1 MFLGARVMKLYK
13 KDPEFYGR
21 VFKLALPIAFQS
33 LITTGV
39 NMLDNIMV
47 GQLQDEKITAVA
59 QANVF
64 IGIYHILCMGLGMG
78 ASVLVSR
85 YWGMKNSPN
94 GNKEEAG
101 HALKQTVTLMLRLA
115 MGLAAIFA
123 IVTAVAPKAIMSI
136 YTDNPEVMEYGANY
150 FRYSIPTYFFLGA
163 SLVTTIVLRSV
174 GQVRLPMYVSIGAF
188 FVNMGANYT
197 FIFGHFGAP
206 RMEESGAALGTLIA
220 RIFEASCI
228 MIYFLCVDKKIGFKL
243 RDMLLKTRNLIG
255 EYFRI
260 CIPVLISDGILAIG
274 NSTVASVI
282 GKLSD
287 QFAAANS
294 ITATTQQ
301 LSTVMIQG
309 VCQAGAIVTGQTL
322 GSGSKEKTQEQGWLF
337 LGLGFALGAVSAGIL
352 MIICNPIINSYSGAG
367 EEVKEIARNLMK
379 AISLII
385 IFQATNS
392 IMTKGVLRGGGDT
405 KMLMV
410 ADNIFLWAL
419 SIPLGYIAGYVL
431 KLDVF
436 WVYFFLK
443 IDQIVKTI
451 WCVIRLRGGKWIKKI
466 STGKKTDTNNDQKM
480 ITAAK

>member
-1 MFLGARVMKLYK
+1 MKLYK
-13 KDPEFYGR
+13 RDPEFYGR

-85 YWGMKNSPN
+85 YWGMKNSDN

-115 MGLAAIFA
+115 MGLAAVFA
-123 IVTAVAPKAIMSI
+123 IITAVMPKSIMSI
-136 YTDNPEVMEYGANY
+136 YTDNPVVMEFGANY
-150 FRYSIPTYFFLGA
+150 FKYSIPTYFFLGA

-174 GQVRLPMYVSIGAF
+174 GQVKLPMFVSIGAF
-188 FVNMGANYT
+188 FVNMGANYI

-228 MIYFLCVDKKIGFKL
+228 MGYFLFVDKKIGFKI

-322 GSGSKEKTQEQGWLF
+322 GSGGKEKTQEQGWLF
-337 LGLGFALGAVSAGIL
+337 LGLGFALGAVSAVIL
-352 MIICNPIINSYSGAG
+352 MIICNPIINSYTGAT
-367 EEVKEIARNLMK
+367 EEVKSIARQLMT
-379 AISLII
+379 AISFII

-419 SIPLGYIAGYVL
+419 SIPLGYLAGYVF

-443 IDQIVKTI
+443 IDQIAKTV
-451 WCVIRLRGGKWIKKI
+451 WCVVRLKSGKWIKKI
-466 STGKKTDTNNDQKM
+466 TTGKNTKMIAVNNTNGDQKLLEV
-480 ITAAK
+480 K

>member
-1 MFLGARVMKLYK
+1 MKLYK
-13 KDPEFYGR
+13 NDPEFYKR

-85 YWGMKNSPN
+85 YWGMKNSSSEH
-94 GNKEEAG
+94 KEEAG
-101 HALKQTVTLMLRLA
+101 IALKQTVTLMLRLA

-123 IVTAVAPKAIMSI
+123 IVTAVAPKTVMSI
-136 YTDNPEVMEYGANY
+136 YTKDPLVMEFGANY
-150 FRYSIPTYFFLGA
+150 FKYSIATYFFTGA
-163 SLVTTIVLRSV
+163 SLVTTLVLRSV
-174 GQVRLPMYVSIGAF
+174 GQVKLPMFVSIGAF
-188 FVNMGANYT
+188 FVNMGANYA

-228 MIYFLCVDKKIGFKL
+228 MGYFLIVDKKIGYKVKDLF
-243 RDMLLKTRNLIG
+243 LKTRNLIG

-282 GKLSD
+282 GKLSN

-301 LSTVMIQG
+301 LSTVTIQG

-322 GSGSKEKTQEQGWLF
+322 GSGGKEKTQEQGWLF

-352 MIICNPIINSYSGAG
+352 MIICNPIINSYTGAG
-367 EEVKEIARNLMK
+367 EEVKEIARDLMK

-419 SIPLGYIAGYVL
+419 SIPLGYLAGYVF

-443 IDQIVKTI
+443 IDQITKTI
-451 WCVIRLRGGKWIKKI
+451 WCVIRLRSGKWIKKI
-466 STGKKTDTNNDQKM
+466 TTGKNAKM
-480 ITAAK
+480 IAVDNRDGEQKLLEAK